1 MEEKKLDWNAKL
13 VKFFVHNPRLV
24 WMIIAV
30 LLVGGIFS
38 LSQLR
43 REGFPQISPKIVLVQ
58 TVYPGAPSKEVET
71 QVTENIEA
79 AVRDV
84 KDVKDVSSSSG
95 NSFSNVTV
103 SLSDSANLD
112 NAVQEIQS
120 KVQAAQGDLPKD
132 AEAPKVRT
140 FSTGGP
146 AFIFGVSED
155 KGVEEIRTDAKK
167 LAEELQDVKGVKSAK
182 LTNELG
188 DRIYVSFDPAK
199 LVANGVSLTTLSQ
212 ALAAS
217 NVTLPAGTI
226 ENATNA
232 KSVVTV
238 GAFGSMD
245 DIKNTIVGVNARTG
259 RPVAISN
266 VAEVKTGVEAT
277 KEIERIGFQKEGKLI
292 SAPGVEVSVE
302 LTSDADIVT
311 ARAAILKHI
320 EDRQND
326 GSISKDIKVTPLFDQ
341 GKSTLDQVNEILDA
355 AVGSSKNFYLLGG
368 LQLLFI
374 AMLLFVNWRAALI
387 SALAIPFSFGFTFIT
402 LALMGVQM
410 NTIVL
415 FSFILVLGLIVDP
428 AIVMV
433 EAIQRYRDLRYKRVE
448 AVIESGRRYG
458 ASLFMAVLTSL
469 IVFFPFAVVSGI
481 FGQII
486 KYIPLTVIPALFAS
500 YMVPIA
506 LLPSLSKAIIKEHE
520 HHHKGA
526 QGEEEDLNAGARFVM
541 KVNRW
546 ILARARRGIAVVVV
560 SLILVVA
567 SVSLVGMGKVN
578 IVQFSQPNDNPL
590 ISVHATFK
598 TGLSL
603 EARAKAMQT
612 VEDKLVEKSGI
623 DNYFYL
629 SQSSNDVLL
638 YVNLKEKKDRKGDT
652 ETSKA
657 ITKDLKSELASLP
670 EFSDMLV
677 TEVGSGTPESEYQIQ
692 TQLYDNDLANLE
704 KAAKEVGSFVG
715 GLEHVIKVDD
725 GFTGKGQPEL
735 AIALDRNKVQ
745 RTGLSSLEVG
755 LQVQSLLT
763 DAKVTKYVDSN
774 TGNAQDVYLANGVK
788 PSDLDAVKNIT
799 LASRTGSLVKLSDI
813 ADVSETSTID
823 SIQRF
828 NGSRYVNVQAR
839 VDDSK
844 NTIAVQQKLDS
855 YLTDQKIKDLGLD
868 SRANKG
874 DFEDIAKS
882 FQELF
887 IALAVAIALTYL
899 VLVLQFKSFSLPA
912 IMIITV
918 PLSLIGVFPALWA
931 TGSDLGFL
939 ELLGVTILV
948 GIVENV
954 AIFLI
959 DYANQIKKEKG
970 IDAREAIIQ
979 ASGVRF
985 RPIILTKLVALG
997 SLLPLAIESDF
1008 WRGLCVVIIAGIGL
1022 SGFFSLVVIPILY
1035 VWIEK
1040 LRSKIHKKKEA

>member
-1 MEEKKLDWNAKL
+1 MEEKKLDWNGKL

-30 LLVGGIFS
+30 LLVGGLYS
-38 LSQLR
+38 LSTLR
-43 REGFPQISPKIVLVQ
+43 REGFPQVSPKVVLVQ
-58 TVYPGAPSKEVET
+58 TLYPGAPSKEVET
-71 QVTENIEA
+71 QVTEVVEA
-79 AVRDV
+79 AVRDA
-84 KDVKDVSSSSG
+84 KDVKDVSSTSQG
-95 NSFSNVTV
+95 SFSNVVVT
-103 SLSDSANLD
+103 LSESANLD

-132 AEAPKVRT
+132 AESPKVQT

-155 KGVEEIRTDAKK
+155 KGIDQVRADAKK
-167 LAEELQDVKGVKSAK
+167 LAEELQDVTGVKSAK
-182 LTNELG
+182 LTNELE
-188 DRIYVSFDPAK
+188 DRIFVSFDPAK
-199 LVANGVSLTTLSQ
+199 LVANGVSLTVLNQ

-217 NVTLPAGTI
+217 NVTLPAGTV
-226 ENATNA
+226 ESATNT
-232 KSVVTV
+232 KSVVSI
-238 GAFGSMD
+238 GAFGSLD
-245 DIKNTIVGVNARTG
+245 DMKNTIVGVNPRTG
-259 RPVAISN
+259 RPVTVAD
-266 VAEVKTGVEAT
+266 VAEVKTGTEAS
-277 KEIERIGFQKEGKLI
+277 KQIERIGFQKDGKLV
-292 SAPGVEVSVE
+292 SAPGVEVSLE

-311 ARAAILKHI
+311 TRSAILKHI
-320 EDRQND
+320 DDRKAD
-326 GSISKDIKVTPLFDQ
+326 GSLSKDLTVTPLFDQ

-374 AMLLFVNWRAALI
+374 AMLLFVNWRAALV
-387 SALAIPFSFGFTFIT
+387 SALAIPFSFGFTFIA

-415 FSFILVLGLIVDP
+415 FSFILVLGLVVDP

-433 EAIQRYRDLRYKRVE
+433 EAIQRYRDLRYKRVD

-469 IVFFPFAVVSGI
+469 IVFFPFAVVSGV

-506 LLPSLSKAIIKEHE
+506 LLPSLSKALLKEHE

-526 QGEEEDLNAGARFVM
+526 QNEEEDLNAGARFVM

-546 ILARARRGIAVVVV
+546 VLARARRGIAVIIV
-560 SLILVVA
+560 SIILVGL
-567 SVSLVGMGKVN
+567 SISLVGMGKVN
-578 IVQFSQPNDNPL
+578 IVQFSQAEDNQL
-590 ISVHATFK
+590 ISVHASFK
-598 TGLSL
+598 SGLSL
-603 EARAKAMQT
+603 EARAKAMQQ
-612 VEDKLVEKSGI
+612 VEDKILTKPGI

-629 SQSSNDVLL
+629 SQGSSDAVV
-638 YVNLKEKKDRKGDT
+638 YVNLKEKKDRKEAG
-652 ETSKA
+652 EKSKEIA
-657 ITKDLKSELASLP
+657 SSLRTDLGSL
-670 EFSDMLV
+670 EGFSDMLV
-677 TEVGSGTPESEYQIQ
+677 AEVGSGTPESEYQIQ

-704 KAAKEVGSFVG
+704 KAAKEVGKYVA

-725 GFTGKGQPEL
+725 GFTDKGQPEL
-735 AIALDRNKVQ
+735 TVVLDRNKVQ
-745 RTGLSSLEVG
+745 RAGLSSVEVG
-755 LQVQSLLT
+755 LQIQTLLSET
-763 DAKVTKYVDSN
+763 KVTKFVDSN
-774 TGNAQDVYLANGVK
+774 SGAAKDVYLVSTNKPGDAEALANLTV
-788 PSDLDAVKNIT
+788 
-799 LASRTGSLVKLSDI
+799 ASRTGSLVRLGDI
-813 ADVSETSTID
+813 AGIAEVTTVDA
-823 SIQRF
+823 IQRF

-844 NTIAVQQKLDS
+844 NTFAVQQKLDS

-874 DFEDIAKS
+874 DYEDIAKS

-887 IALAVAIALTYL
+887 VALAVAIVLTYV
-899 VLVLQFKSFSLPA
+899 VLVLQFKSFTLPA

-970 IDAREAIIQ
+970 LDAREAIIQ

-985 RPIILTKLVALG
+985 RPIILTKLVSLG
-997 SLLPLAIESDF
+997 SLLPLAI
-1008 WRGLCVVIIAGIGL
+1008 
-1022 SGFFSLVVIPILY
+1022 
-1035 VWIEK
+1035 
-1040 LRSKIHKKKEA
+1040 